1 MIKLVKFKRP
11 LFQLDNYGSRKSSY
25 YILLVDCLQLYY
37 PWSETLYLRI
47 HGHVVWMA
55 FRYCFWYKNNSI
67 IKSRPFWWLKKTY
80 KDQWI
85 NHVLCCKVWRDVP
98 KDDSSMYCWSFF
110 KSSKALSHSC
120 IKFCNYCT
128 WVRGAGTYLNIVW
141 TNQVVLN
148 LVWTKFKNRKF
159 SWFYTQK

>member
-1 MIKLVKFKRP
+1 MKKSFIFQWILVTRVTAIKLVKFKGP
-11 LFQLDNYGSRKSSY
+11 LFQLDNYGSRKFSY

-120 IKFCNYCT
+120 ITFWNYCT
-128 WVRGAGTYLNIVW
+128 WDLHKEYDPGASQL
-141 TNQVVLN
+141 L
-148 LVWTKFKNRKF
+148 
-159 SWFYTQK
+159 